1 MRQKG
6 DAYSDAMP
14 RQVSHQVSYNVA
26 LDTALSHYADEQLP
40 LWQAICATQ
49 LDYIVI
55 YNREGYIAQ
64 ISEHVC
70 ALLGLDDTQDPLQL
84 PREHAVQFFLR
95 DEQGRILPDEHWP
108 VSRILR
114 GEVIKQAEAVDAY
127 IRRTDGHEVLVGV
140 YGAPLYDP
148 GPGGQISGAAVIVRE
163 ADARRKMEHR
173 TLGTVEALLAIEEA
187 LCAFHASYNKGPAA
201 RGDEAEYAVEQRLVA
216 LPRYLLNCQC
226 AAMAL
231 LEPDTLA
238 LHPIALTG
246 ASLEQER
253 RWRHNSYG
261 VHLRNYLGDS
271 HLTPLIRGLLHDE
284 VLVFDRPLPFLSEL
298 SNWGVIA
305 PIQRDG
311 TLSGILLLGY
321 SAKKPALKSQ
331 LSSSE
336 LAIVRAIAGLAACIA
351 EREQQRQAREQLQ
364 KAREDAEQEAQQVKR
379 LLRNYLATLKREF
392 RPVLASIQNQ
402 SALLHDHQ
410 FEVAEMQACMVRI
423 CTDARR
429 LEFRINEIL
438 EREEATPVALPLDS
452 CWFDLNA
459 LLVDVINHFRPTAP
473 RHSMHLQ
480 LARALPLLWGDQ
492 DKLTQAI
499 ASLIGSAIKS
509 SPAGGEINITSAS
522 EGAIVRVIIQD
533 QGSGANVQELESWL
547 AQHNNEVWLKRTR
560 IETEGLPL
568 ACSVIQMHGGQIW
581 TESTPRK
588 GATIY
593 ITLPFSADTL

>member
-14 RQVSHQVSYNVA
+14 RQVGHNVA
-26 LDTALSHYADEQLP
+26 LDTALSHYTDEQLQ

-55 YNREGYIAQ
+55 YNREGDIAQ

-70 ALLGLDDTQDPLQL
+70 ALIGLDDTQDPLQL

-95 DEQGRILPDEHWP
+95 DEQGHILPDEHWP

-127 IRRTDGHEVLVGV
+127 IRRIDGHEVLVGV
-140 YGAPLYDP
+140 YGAPLYGPDP
-148 GPGGQISGAAVIVRE
+148 GGHISGAVVTVRE
-163 ADARRKMEHR
+163 AGARRKMEHR
-173 TLGTVEALLAIEEA
+173 TLGIVEALLAIEEA
-187 LCAFHASYNKGPAA
+187 LCAFYTSYKGPTA
-201 RGDEAEYAVEQRLVA
+201 RGDEATYAVEQRLVA

-271 HLTPLIRGLLHDE
+271 HLTPLIRGLLHNE

-305 PIQRDG
+305 PIQRHG

-379 LLRNYLATLKREF
+379 LLRNYFTTLKREF
-392 RPVLASIQNQ
+392 RPVLASIRSQ

-410 FEVAEMQACMVRI
+410 LEVAEVQTCMIHIGADV
-423 CTDARR
+423 RR
-429 LEFRINEIL
+429 LEFRINEML
-438 EREEATPVALPLDS
+438 EREEATPVALPLDP

-473 RHSMHLQ
+473 RHSMRLQ

-499 ASLIGSAIKS
+499 ASLISSAIKS
-509 SPAGGEINITSAS
+509 LPAGGEIYISSAS
-522 EGAIVRVIIQD
+522 EGAIVRVSIWD
-533 QGSGANVQELESWL
+533 QGNGANAQELERWL

-560 IETEGLPL
+560 IEAEGLPL
-568 ACSVIQMHGGQIW
+568 ACSVIQMHSGQIW
-581 TESTPRK
+581 TESTQRE
-588 GATIY
+588 GTTIH
-593 ITLPFSADTL
+593 ITLPFTADIL